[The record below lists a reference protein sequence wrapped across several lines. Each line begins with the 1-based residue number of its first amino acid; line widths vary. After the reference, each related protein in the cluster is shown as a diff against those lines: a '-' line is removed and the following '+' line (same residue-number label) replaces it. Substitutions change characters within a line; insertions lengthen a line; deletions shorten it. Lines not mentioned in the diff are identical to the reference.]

1 MARRLKAA
9 SWVEKHNGLELDVHE
24 LCERLERQVREG
36 EPLQQAAAAAR
47 EALSRLDN
55 ELEAL
60 GWNA

>member
-1 MARRLKAA
+1 MARRLKATT
-9 SWVEKHNGLELDVHE
+9 WIEKHNGLELDVHE
-24 LCERLERQVREG
+24 LSERLASQVREG
-36 EPLQQAAAAAR
+36 EPLQEAAAAVR